1 MSSGATHFGVVDQ
14 AIKSMKTVEEYIDV
28 GMETT
33 IDVVQDLVEND
44 KENEAGVAELEKVM
58 KSYIKMESDLHRFL
72 EAVQQVKHK
81 ASKSKERMDLESLL
95 DKTLEELPK
104 SNVEVLCHDHVKFQD
119 FKERILEIQHPDESV
134 PASALTGP
142 SSTGDDDVAMTQ
154 PEINTRCPYTGMEMK
169 NPVKNKACGHKY
181 DKEGILQ
188 YIKNKG
194 KRAKCPINGCVN
206 VKTLDAS
213 CLEEDRELKRYIE
226 RKQRGKRS
234 QRT

>member
-44 KENEAGVAELEKVM
+44 KENEAGVTELEAVM

-72 EAVQQVKHK
+72 EAVQQVRHK
-81 ASKSKERMDLESLL
+81 ASKSRERLDLESLL
-95 DKTLEELPK
+95 DKTLEELPEG
-104 SNVEVLCHDHVKFQD
+104 NVELLCQDHEKFKD
-119 FKERILEIQHPDESV
+119 FKERILEIQNPEDESV
-134 PASALTGP
+134 PALAGS
-142 SSTGDDDVAMTQ
+142 SSTVDDDVAMTQ
-154 PEINTRCPYTGMEMK
+154 PEVNTRCPYTGMEMK
-169 NPVKNKACGHKY
+169 NPVKNKLCGHKY
-181 DKEGILQ
+181 DKEGIMQ
-188 YIKNKG
+188 HIKNKG
-194 KRAKCPINGCVN
+194 KRAKCPINGCGNTKALDVN
-206 VKTLDAS
+206 